1 MKTIFREL
9 DDAFKVLLRMDES
22 DDTKIRYK
30 ALIELQKYI
39 DGFSWYTGSA
49 KIRDEIEK
57 YYKLPISHWACKTGR
72 SPKNCN
78 LILKRSSDTIR
89 ECIVLN
95 STLFDINIITLFNAK
110 NKDILQ
116 SI

>member
-39 DGFSWYTGSA
+39 DG
-49 KIRDEIEK
+49 IE
-57 YYKLPISHWACKTGR
+57 
-72 SPKNCN
+72 
-78 LILKRSSDTIR
+78 
-89 ECIVLN
+89 
-95 STLFDINIITLFNAK
+95 
-110 NKDILQ
+110 
-116 SI
+116 